1 MTNIIT
7 NLQERNKELSD
18 KIADLEKQ
26 LTDKE
31 ENFKLRTWNA
41 VHNLTESS
49 EYTGVTLRTLE
60 NLLDL
65 TRVE

>member
-31 ENFKLRTWNA
+31 ENFKLRT
-41 VHNLTESS
+41 
-49 EYTGVTLRTLE
+49 
-60 NLLDL
+60 
-65 TRVE
+65 

>member
-31 ENFKLRTWNA
+31 ENFKLRIWNA

-49 EYTGVTLRTLE
+49 EYTGTSLRTLE
-60 NLLDL
+60 RFTWPNNG
-65 TRVE
+65 

>member
-18 KIADLEKQ
+18 KISNLEKQ

-31 ENFKLRTWNA
+31 ENFKIRI
-41 VHNLTESS
+41 
-49 EYTGVTLRTLE
+49 
-60 NLLDL
+60 
-65 TRVE
+65 